1 MDLQAAVDRERE
13 TVQRICTVATRRSC
27 SSFADLQWGEA
38 LALDPFVLLANPGVM
53 FETPRRVVV
62 FQEICGELRYYAG
75 GWCSDQERIYLE
87 QDRMEAEG
95 YELGVFQAIR
105 DAVSFAEH
113 YLVEEQGLE
122 AIHVIR
128 QVYYGNWP
136 DTAKAHRAGK

>member
-13 TVQRICTVATRRSC
+13 AMQRICTVARHRSC
-27 SSFADLQWGEA
+27 STFADLLWGEVPN
-38 LALDPFVLLANPGVM
+38 PFVLLANPGVM
-53 FETPRRVVV
+53 FETPHRVVV

-95 YELGVFQAIR
+95 CELDVFQAIR

-122 AIHVIR
+122 AIDVIR
-128 QVYYGNWP
+128 QVYYGHWP
-136 DTAKAHRAGK
+136 DTAKAHRAGS